1 MRELR
6 GHEWVLIG
14 GCLNPSR
21 DREGAVVP
29 IRDSNGAAT
38 LDPNQSHDREGV
50 GHLAGAINQSAS
62 RAPLPGSARTRDY
75 PAPLFTADAPTC
87 PDCGS
92 LMTRNGSCY
101 KCENCGATSGCS

>member
-1 MRELR
+1 MDP
-6 GHEWVLIG
+6 
-14 GCLNPSR
+14 NPSP
-21 DREGAVVP
+21 DPGPPAPVPGNGPGFPTGA
-29 IRDSNGAAT
+29 G
-38 LDPNQSHDREGV
+38 REGV
-50 GHLAGAINQSAS
+50 GHLAGAGNQSA
-62 RAPLPGSARTRDY
+62 APAALPGPARTRDY